1 MYILV
6 WSVRVK
12 YKFRFKSSLLIGFG
26 VYNFTRTCFKIYIW
40 HLFRSHAKV
49 FRELSEKDGSDRSDD

>member
-12 YKFRFKSSLLIGFG
+12 YKFRFKSNLLIGFG
-26 VYNFTRTCFKIYIW
+26 VAYII
-40 HLFRSHAKV
+40 SHAPVSK
-49 FRELSEKDGSDRSDD
+49 FIFGIYFGHMRMFFAN